1 MAGDV
6 SDMSDMSDGEH
17 AHEAQGQNL
26 VDELRQ
32 LAEELLD
39 RVEPALRRAA
49 GDDGKQPWE
58 GCSWCPVCAAA
69 ALLRGEQHQVLTA
82 LADHG
87 SAMVVIL
94 REALSG
100 VPAQREPVER
110 PTPDATQVEDG
121 GMSGQ
126 PTAGFVDIPVTI
138 KR

>member
-1 MAGDV
+1 
-6 SDMSDMSDGEH
+6 MSDDEHDH
-17 AHEAQGQNL
+17 AHDAQGQNL

-100 VPAQREPVER
+100 VPAQRVPVDR
-110 PTPDATQVEDG
+110 PAPDTGEGAMPQVADDAANG
-121 GMSGQ
+121 KPIAG
-126 PTAGFVDIPVTI
+126 GFVDIPVTI